1 MSLTFVC
8 KNVLHRYQH
17 DVMGVYHALL
27 LAQFGNSF
35 EDWNQR
41 VLVLLSA
48 AGITS
53 A

>member
-8 KNVLHRYQH
+8 KNVHRYQH

-48 AGITS
+48 GITS